1 MSNSEVQNF
10 LRNTTSDNKLAQFSE
25 NTLAVILTFVSLV
38 GLWAVMRGI
47 WLIYQMG
54 KSGQSSR
61 EASWGKA
68 ITHIVG
74 GFLAITLVQFSTS
87 LRNELLG

>member
-1 MSNSEVQNF
+1 
-10 LRNTTSDNKLAQFSE
+10 
-25 NTLAVILTFVSLV
+25 
-38 GLWAVMRGI
+38 MRGI

-68 ITHIVG
+68 IIHIVG
-74 GFLAITLVQFSTS
+74 GFFAITLVQFSTS